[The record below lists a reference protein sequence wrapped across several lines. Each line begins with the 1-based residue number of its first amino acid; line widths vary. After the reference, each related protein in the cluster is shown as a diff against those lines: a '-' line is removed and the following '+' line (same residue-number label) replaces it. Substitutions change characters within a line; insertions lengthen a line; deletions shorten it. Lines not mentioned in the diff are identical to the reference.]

1 MGSRG
6 SDCTKS
12 VIYGRWVAE
21 GEAIRSSRGGRG
33 RKYYASDPAEA
44 GEGGNIIV
52 ILLLLSWVCF
62 CGEPGAGIIWQE
74 KKLFPTE
81 SGKYPGGGGKKL
93 NLKIWDNCTGHCST
107 ANDKKK
113 AHNREKMRAKL
124 NVLEFILVLSCYRA
138 TILARW

>member
-12 VIYGRWVAE
+12 VVYGRWVAE

-44 GEGGNIIV
+44 
-52 ILLLLSWVCF
+52 
-62 CGEPGAGIIWQE
+62 
-74 KKLFPTE
+74 
-81 SGKYPGGGGKKL
+81 GGKKL